1 MTSTNHVYR
10 ATVGLL
16 WALALWHSWCC
27 RGLFVD
33 GSAFVVQIVRREWFF
48 DFYPPRLVAMIMGQ
62 VPMMIAVKL
71 GLRDLHWLAVLLSL
85 GLFGLPTLLYQIAL
99 HRAKHDPIL
108 LAVVLA
114 AIAVVFM
121 TTSFFIVGEY
131 NSAYAIAMLT
141 AVHLATTRQMRLPD
155 ALGLLAVG
163 VLAIRTYEAMIY
175 LGPLLAAMVVWM
187 VWRHR
192 ARPLLPGLI
201 YLAVALCFLAGMAVA
216 IDSVVHPWSQ
226 SHLDETY
233 VTAKNFWQN
242 MQFDLAFGGALIVL
256 AWGLLRPRELDRAK
270 PYLWAAIPIGLLALS
285 PLLALTDTLVRPLAK
300 SQYVARSA
308 GGVVIVAMV
317 VFIWVYKSEAAARVK
332 GFAVL
337 RTPAASRRFLM
348 FAGLLLLAVLP
359 SDIFL
364 TRTWVAYLEALR
376 ETVRTHH
383 GVVAFEDTPLS
394 YRPHL
399 LLVENWALS
408 SQSLAVRDRPD
419 AGVIAPPRGFSDWLP
434 FPADNPP
441 NMGRFFWRD

>member
-33 GSAFVVQIVRREWFF
+33 GSAFVVQIMTREWFF
-48 DFYPPRLVAMIMGQ
+48 DFYPPRLYAMIAGQ
-62 VPMMIAVKL
+62 VPVMIGVRL
-71 GLRDLHWLAVLLSL
+71 GVTNLHWLAVLLSL
-85 GLFGLPTLLYQIAL
+85 GLFGLPTLLYQLAL
-99 HRAKHDPIL
+99 HRAKQDPVL
-108 LAVVLA
+108 LAAVLA

-141 AVHLATTRQMRLPD
+141 AVHLATVREMKTGE
-155 ALGLLAVG
+155 ALGLLVIG
-163 VLAIRTYEAMIY
+163 VLAMRTYEAMIY
-175 LGPLLAAMVVWM
+175 LGPLLAAMVFWM
-187 VWRHR
+187 LGRCKV
-192 ARPLLPGLI
+192 RPVVPSVI
-201 YLAVALCFLAGMAVA
+201 YLGVALCFLVGMGVS

-242 MQFDLAFGGALIVL
+242 MQFDLAFGGALIVIC
-256 AWGLLRPRELDRAK
+256 WGLVRPHELDRAK

-308 GGVVIVAMV
+308 GGLVIVAMV
-317 VFIWVYKSEAAARVK
+317 IFIWAYKSHGGGRLKALV
-332 GFAVL
+332 VL
-337 RTPAASRRFLM
+337 RTPAAAQRFLV
-348 FAGLLLLAVLP
+348 FACLLLLAILP

-364 TRTWVAYLEALR
+364 TRTWVAYLDALR
-376 ETVRTHH
+376 ETVRTHK

-408 SQSLAVRDRPD
+408 SQSLAVRDRPG
-419 AGVIAPPRGFSDWLP
+419 AGVIAPPKGFNDWLP
-434 FPADNPP
+434 FPADKPP
-441 NMGRFFWRD
+441 DMGRYFWRD